1 MKVRNKGK
9 GKVHPSPSAHSL
21 SPADDIFSL
30 LKLLPAAIL
39 VLVSVLSLQ
48 DREVLAFLITRSL
61 KSATPS
67 SQFTSKNNKDKIK
80 LSPENQHKT
89 PAFDCDCF
97 NCYTSY
103 WYKWDSSSNREIIT
117 QAIEAF
123 DEHLNNDEQFKKSN
137 RVKKKDKTGR
147 RQLTGKSIVL
157 PEISL
162 VEKEAEIISGSES
175 HFIQVGPEKAVEKSP
190 EELPENEPE
199 IAVRS
204 STEIAHKGLA
214 RKVLPDIMGLL
225 NSRLWN
231 LWSPNV

>member
-21 SPADDIFSL
+21 SPAEDIFSI
-30 LKLLPAAIL
+30 LKLLPATIL

-67 SQFTSKNNKDKIK
+67 SQITEKKNKEETK
-80 LSPENQHKT
+80 LLPENQHKIL
-89 PAFDCDCF
+89 AFDCDCF

-123 DEHLNNDEQFKKSN
+123 DEDLNNDEQFKKSN
-137 RVKKKDKTGR
+137 RVKKKDKMGR
-147 RQLTGKSIVL
+147 RQLAGKSIVL
-157 PEISL
+157 PEISP
-162 VEKEAEIISGSES
+162 VEKEAENISGSES
-175 HFIQVGPEKAVEKSP
+175 HFVKVGPEKAVEITP
-190 EELPENEPE
+190 EAEPE
-199 IAVRS
+199 IVVRS
-204 STEIAHKGLA
+204 STENAHKGLA

>member
-1 MKVRNKGK
+1 MKVGKKGK
-9 GKVHPSPSAHSL
+9 GKVHPSPSGHSL
-21 SPADDIFSL
+21 SPANDFFSV

-67 SQFTSKNNKDKIK
+67 STGKKNQEKTS
-80 LSPENQHKT
+80 LLPENQHQT

-103 WYKWDSSSNREIIT
+103 WYKWDSSVNREIIT

-147 RQLTGKSIVL
+147 RQLAGKAVVL
-157 PEISL
+157 PEISAL
-162 VEKEAEIISGSES
+162 EKEPENISWSES
-175 HFIQVGPEKAVEKSP
+175 HFVQVDPEKAVVISP
-190 EELPENEPE
+190 EVLPKAEPGMV
-199 IAVRS
+199 VRS
-204 STEIAHKGLA
+204 NTEIAHKGLA